1 MSESIG
7 DAFVGKL
14 RALEDLKVEVER
26 SKKEGKRIV
35 FANGCFDILHAGHIR
50 YLREAK
56 SLGDIL
62 VVGVNS
68 DASAR
73 KLKGEGR
80 PYTPETERLE
90 ILSCLQ
96 PIDRLVLFEE
106 TNVSK
111 LLLALRPHVHAKGTD
126 YTVDTVPERETV
138 KSFGG
143 EVIICG
149 DPKDHSSTDIGSR
162 ADPKRTQ

>member
-162 ADPKRTQ
+162 VDPKRTQ